1 MKIIPLIGI
10 LHFFGPLIFY
20 KSKRA
25 MLIFINGLI
34 FHTLDVSDINNQIN
48 TPFVNFL
55 KYYDTFSNIIMISY
69 TVYYYKQIHFL
80 AFIACYLYLIEVY
93 CVKYTN
99 LEYYH
104 TDIIHLIMH
113 GIFGYCLSLT
123 LKN

>member
-25 MLIFINGLI
+25 MVIFINGLT
-34 FHTLDVSDINNQIN
+34 FHSLDISDINNQIN

-55 KYYDTFSNIIMISY
+55 KYYDTFCNIVMISY
-69 TVYYYKQIHFL
+69 SVYYYKHVHFL
-80 AFIACYLYLIEVY
+80 AFIACSLYLIEVY
-93 CVKYTN
+93 CIKYTT
-99 LEYYH
+99 LEYYQ

-113 GIFGYCLSLT
+113 GIFSYGLSLT
-123 LKN
+123 L